1 VTDIVAQ
8 IKAGIP
14 SSLKKGQLWHQ
25 RVTPEQKELLDAIAS
40 AWLSGE
46 LGHSARAVSVSA
58 SQRLREHGINIGPYG
73 VREWLGEL
81 KRS

>member
-1 VTDIVAQ
+1 MSDIVAE

-14 SSLKKGQLWHQ
+14 TRQRTSQSWHQ
-25 RVTPEQKELLDAIAS
+25 RVTPEQRELLDAIAS
-40 AWLSGE
+40 AWLAGE

-58 SQRLREHGINIGPYG
+58 SQRLREHGIHIGPYG